1 MLIRE
6 ELMQESKFYQRQ
18 REKIIRETTIK
29 HILTVL
35 NTKYS
40 AEIVS
45 TITPMIH
52 NISDLQRL
60 EELLSTAA
68 NAQNIEA
75 FTQLLTES

>member
-1 MLIRE
+1 
-6 ELMQESKFYQRQ
+6 MQESKFYQRQ

-45 TITPMIH
+45 AITPMIQ

-60 EELLSTAA
+60 EALHTAA
-68 NAQNIEA
+68 VKAQNIES
-75 FTQLLTES
+75 FTQVLSE